1 MAEVQKHAFRNPV
14 VVSIIRSAE
23 MRRLSLPLK
32 FAMSACALFLCCFP
46 LVQGLGA
53 QASQPQQQAKD
64 PTIPQ
69 QPVAPLPANGSVESG
84 QQSNIV
90 PTQNGLTQTQPD
102 THALS
107 GVEEL
112 TTGSLLRL
120 TDMFDPGLSFSDLG
134 YSAPG
139 QAGSTT
145 LTSGAT
151 VVGTLAAAK
160 AWAGS
165 NLEFGYGGSDTYYY
179 PTAFL
184 GPRNLPSHNAGL
196 SLTIVDKRWTF
207 RLRDSFLYSWQA
219 GFGNLFTGGPAS
231 EGQLNQLAAVQPSLN
246 PLGTVLT
253 GFARQVNDLSSAE
266 VDYSVSRRT
275 TLTLSGSYQ
284 LLDFLTSGYL
294 SSHTVSGRAGY
305 NYALNSKNTFALL
318 SEYDSTSY
326 SGTTSRFDSSLI
338 EMSFGRK
345 ITGRLAFQV
354 AAGPELTSFHNFG
367 ASNAQQLSWS
377 VSSSLTRE
385 TPRTDYFVSY
395 LRAVTPG
402 SGVNFG
408 SHTNTVTGSVSRRFA
423 ESWSGS
429 INGGYAANTALV
441 PSIIFA
447 STFKNWFAGANLGK
461 QVGRHLSLGLSY
473 QYQRQIVGSGAC
485 PVLSCGVVPAY
496 QVFGVTMHWHPWSK
510 VLQ

>member
-1 MAEVQKHAFRNPV
+1 MI
-14 VVSIIRSAE
+14 SIIRSAE
-23 MRRLSLPLK
+23 ARRLSLALK
-32 FAMSACALFLCCFP
+32 FAIGACALFLCCFP
-46 LVQGLGA
+46 LVPGLGA
-53 QASQPQQQAKD
+53 QASQPQQQAQD

-69 QPVAPLPANGSVESG
+69 QPVAPLPANGFVGSG
-84 QQSNIV
+84 QQSDIV

-112 TTGSLLRL
+112 TTGSLIRL
-120 TDMFDPGLSFSDLG
+120 TDMFDPGVSFSDLG
-134 YSAPG
+134 YATPAQG
-139 QAGSTT
+139 GSGT

-160 AWAGS
+160 AWADS
-165 NLEFGYGGSDTYYY
+165 NLDFAYSGSDTYYY
-179 PTAFL
+179 PTAL
-184 GPRNLPSHNAGL
+184 YGPRNLPSDNVGF

-219 GFGNLFTGGPAS
+219 GFGNLFIGGAAAQ
-231 EGQLNQLAAVQPSLN
+231 GQPSPLAALQPSLN

-253 GFARQVNDLSSAE
+253 GFARQVNDLSSGEA
-266 VDYSVSRRT
+266 DYSLSRRT
-275 TLTLSGSYQ
+275 TVTLSGSYG

-294 SSHTVSGRAGY
+294 SSYTVSGRVGY
-305 NYALNSKNTFALL
+305 NYALSSKNTLALL
-318 SEYDSTSY
+318 SEYDRTTYNGTS
-326 SGTTSRFDSSLI
+326 SRLDSSLLEI
-338 EMSFGRK
+338 SFGRK

-354 AAGPELTSFHNFG
+354 AAGPELTAFHDFG
-367 ASNAQQLSWS
+367 ASNRQQLSWT
-377 VSSSLTRE
+377 VSSSLTRQ
-385 TPRTDYFVSY
+385 TPRTGYVVSY

-408 SHTNTVTGSVSRRFA
+408 SHANTVTGSVNRRFA

-441 PSIIFA
+441 PSVIFV
-447 STFKNWFAGANLGK
+447 STFKDWFAGANFGK
-461 QVGRHLSLGLSY
+461 QVGRHLNLGLSY
-473 QYQRQIVGSGAC
+473 QYQRQIVGGGAC
-485 PVLSCGVVPAY
+485 PVASCGVAPSY